1 MRRKEILQPLVVSFA
16 IALGVLG
23 IGVWGVL
30 GALEGILSTWSPP
43 TWLPEWG
50 VKAFQ
55 AGMHIAAAAA
65 TVVVWVLMFRTL
77 FHGIL
82 GLLLEMTLER
92 LVRIDPELPPL
103 LPGPSL
109 LGSLGTTLAFM
120 GKWLLV
126 HFLLSPLYLM
136 GAFFPPLSL
145 ALFLWV
151 DGSVLSRE
159 MVELVYPRLVPEEEW
174 EHLRSEMK
182 KGMRLWGVA
191 VSALL
196 LVPVVN
202 LVVPLFAMVAM
213 VYFVQAHRVRIERG
227 V

>member
-1 MRRKEILQPLVVSFA
+1 M
-16 IALGVLG
+16 
-23 IGVWGVL
+23 
-30 GALEGILSTWSPP
+30 
-43 TWLPEWG
+43 
-50 VKAFQ
+50 
-55 AGMHIAAAAA
+55 
-65 TVVVWVLMFRTL
+65 
-77 FHGIL
+77 
-82 GLLLEMTLER
+82 
-92 LVRIDPELPPL
+92 
-103 LPGPSL
+103 PGPSL

-151 DGSVLSRE
+151 DGNVLSRE
-159 MVELVYPRLVPEEEW
+159 MAELVYPRLVPEEER
-174 EHLRSEMK
+174 EPLLSEMK

>member
-1 MRRKEILQPLVVSFA
+1 M
-16 IALGVLG
+16 
-23 IGVWGVL
+23 WGVL
-30 GALEGILSTWSPP
+30 GALEESLSTWSPP

-92 LVRIDPELPPL
+92 LVRIDPELPPP

-151 DGSVLSRE
+151 DGNVLSRE
-159 MVELVYPRLVPEEEW
+159 MVELV
-174 EHLRSEMK
+174 HLAA
-182 KGMRLWGVA
+182 GA
-191 VSALL
+191 
-196 LVPVVN
+196 
-202 LVVPLFAMVAM
+202 
-213 VYFVQAHRVRIERG
+213 
-227 V
+227 